1 MSTNVG
7 QQLREARQAKNQSL
21 EQVSRVTH
29 IHSRYLEAL
38 EAGNLQALPSRTQA
52 RGFLRAYALHLGLDP
67 SPLIDRLE
75 TDPAAETTL
84 REPDE
89 APIAAVSAEG
99 YLEIADTLRI
109 QRETLG
115 VSLDEAEK
123 QTRVRLRY
131 LQALERGA
139 LGELPSAVN
148 GRGMLKNYAV
158 FLGLDPEP
166 LMLKFAEGLQAELNE
181 RRLAQV
187 NGAERARRSPLRRLI
202 SGDLLLGGVFLLGL
216 LLFVIWAVGRVAG
229 VQASQTP
236 QETAPSIIDM
246 IDPQL
251 TETPTPTTSP
261 TPDPADTSQVPG
273 VSGSEI
279 TATAIPTQPI
289 TNDAPV
295 QVYIVVVER
304 CWMRVTVDGQVE
316 FEGRVIPGSA
326 YPFSGRTEINVL
338 TSSGSALEI
347 IYNQQA
353 QGPMGLFGQ
362 IVERIYTADAILL
375 PTPAESPTP
384 TPTETIET
392 TPTPEGTIVQEA
404 TITPE
409 P

>member
-7 QQLREARQAKNQSL
+7 QRLREARQAKNQSVD
-21 EQVSRVTH
+21 QVSRVTH
-29 IHSRYLEAL
+29 IHARYLEAL
-38 EAGNLQALPSRTQA
+38 EAGNLDALPSHTQA

-67 SPLIDRLE
+67 VPLIDRVD
-75 TDPAAETTL
+75 TDPAAEPPVQ
-84 REPDE
+84 EPE
-89 APIAAVSAEG
+89 ETQPAGVSAES
-99 YLEIADTLRI
+99 YLEIADALRI

-139 LGELPSAVN
+139 LGELPSPVN

-181 RRLAQV
+181 RRLAQM
-187 NGAERARRSPLRRLI
+187 NGAARPRRSPLRRLA
-202 SGDLLLGGVFLLGL
+202 SGDLLLVGALLLGL
-216 LLFVIWAVGRVAG
+216 ILFVIWAVGRVSA

-236 QETAPSIIDM
+236 QETAPSIIDV
-246 IDPQL
+246 IDPEL
-251 TETPTPTTSP
+251 TETPTPTASP
-261 TPDPADTSQVPG
+261 TPDPADAALTPG
-273 VSGSEI
+273 AGGVDV
-279 TATAIPTQPI
+279 TQTPVPTQPI

-295 QVYIVVVER
+295 QVYIVVIER
-304 CWMRVTVDGQVE
+304 TWMRVTVDGQIE

-326 YPFSGRTEINVL
+326 YPYSGREEINVL

-347 IYNQQA
+347 IYNQEP
-353 QGPMGLFGQ
+353 QGPLGLFGQ
-362 IVERIYTADAILL
+362 IVERIYTADAVLL
-375 PTPAESPTP
+375 PTPAVSPTP
-384 TPTETIET
+384 TPTETLEAT
-392 TPTPEGTIVQEA
+392 GTPEGAGTPE
-404 TITPE
+404 ITPA